1 MQVNEIILTLIKLIA
16 LQSLSTKKNFKTI
29 AVLELETKLL
39 IN

>member
-1 MQVNEIILTLIKLIA
+1 MQVNEITLTLIKLIA
-16 LQSLSTKKNFKTI
+16 LQSLSTKNFKTI